1 MSKLVIENISA
12 GYGAVQVLHEVS
24 LHVNPGETVVLLGT
38 NGNGKSTLL
47 KSIMGIIR
55 PSSGSISLDVD
66 GQKTNLIGKNTE
78 EIVGGC
84 CAFFDEQSQY
94 FAH

>member
-12 GYGAVQVLHEVS
+12 GYGAVQVLHDVT

-47 KSIMGIIR
+47 KTVMGLID
-55 PSSGSISLDVD
+55 PSNGTIGLEVD
-66 GQKTNLIGKNTE
+66 GQRTELIGKRTE
-78 EIVGGC
+78 AVSYTHLTLPTS
-84 CAFFDEQSQY
+84 DLV
-94 FAH
+94 

>member
-1 MSKLVIENISA
+1 VSKLVIENISA

-66 GQKTNLIGKNTE
+66 GQKN
-78 EIVGGC
+78 
-84 CAFFDEQSQY
+84 
-94 FAH
+94 